1 MKYTKISILLVVAL
15 LCVGQSQAQTK
26 VEAFDNYVEAA
37 RKEWKVPGMSLV
49 VVQDGKVLLSKGYGV
64 KELGKNDAVDSRTI
78 FGAMSTTKAMTAVA
92 MGILVDEGKVNWN
105 DKVVDHL
112 PGFKV
117 NDAYLTSQLKVRD
130 LLTHNAGMGNT
141 DILWALG
148 FDYSGDE
155 IMRRMQYV
163 TPAYSLRGGFVYQNV
178 MYLVAGKV
186 IEKASGM
193 SWERFMAER
202 VFGPLGMKNTFATFK
217 ATQNYA
223 NRSLAH
229 YEIDGQIRTIPEMS
243 VDEAGAAGSVWSTSD
258 DMGIWMNFLIANANV
273 GGKPLLTAA
282 TMGELFKPQVIL
294 PSTFYPTFRITRPKW
309 TTYGLGWFQHDYRGW
324 KVDLHTGS
332 LAGRTAI
339 VGLIRDKKLG
349 VYIFGNV
356 DHAEVRHAL
365 MYKVFDTFGF
375 DDAMG
380 RDWSAEFKSL
390 YDGIASESAK
400 QTTAQM
406 SANLKGTKPSRPL
419 SAYAGKYSDDFVGN
433 VEVRFVNG
441 KLRFIISD
449 RISADLEHRQ
459 VDTFHVNWDEKWR
472 GQSLAVFE
480 LSPING
486 DVVSLNIAGQTLR
499 RVPPNAR

>member
-141 DILWALG
+141 DILWVLG

-202 VFGPLGMKNTFATFK
+202 VFGPLGMKNTFATLK

-229 YEIDGQIRTIPEMS
+229 YEIDPDQ
-243 VDEAGAAGSVWSTSD
+243 D
-258 DMGIWMNFLIANANV
+258 DSRNV
-273 GGKPLLTAA
+273 G
-282 TMGELFKPQVIL
+282 
-294 PSTFYPTFRITRPKW
+294 R
-309 TTYGLGWFQHDYRGW
+309 
-324 KVDLHTGS
+324 
-332 LAGRTAI
+332 
-339 VGLIRDKKLG
+339 
-349 VYIFGNV
+349 
-356 DHAEVRHAL
+356 
-365 MYKVFDTFGF
+365 
-375 DDAMG
+375 
-380 RDWSAEFKSL
+380 
-390 YDGIASESAK
+390 
-400 QTTAQM
+400 
-406 SANLKGTKPSRPL
+406 
-419 SAYAGKYSDDFVGN
+419 
-433 VEVRFVNG
+433 
-441 KLRFIISD
+441 
-449 RISADLEHRQ
+449 
-459 VDTFHVNWDEKWR
+459 
-472 GQSLAVFE
+472 
-480 LSPING
+480 
-486 DVVSLNIAGQTLR
+486 
-499 RVPPNAR
+499 